1 MIMTHN
7 ILVTGGTGKT
17 GRRVAE
23 RLSRRNH
30 RVRIGS
36 RNSAPAFDWED
47 TSTFAG
53 ALKGMDRAYIVY
65 YPDLAV
71 PGAKEAITAFAGAA
85 LKEGLEKVVL
95 LSGKGER
102 EAEAC
107 EEIVAGSGLNHTIV
121 RASWFNQNFSES
133 FLLDP
138 VLAGHVALPM
148 AEAEIPFVDADDIAD
163 VVARVLT
170 DDTYNGQ
177 TITVTGPRKMTFGEV
192 VHTIAAA
199 TGRQISFEP
208 VSIETYGEA
217 MKAAGLPDSYVWLFT
232 YLFREVL
239 GNAQNQEVSHDVER
253 VLGRQAKDFKEYA
266 KETATTGVWNQTIPQ
281 TI

>member
-1 MIMTHN
+1 MTHN

-17 GRRVAE
+17 GRRVVA
-23 RLSRRNH
+23 RLSQDKN
-30 RVRIGS
+30 RVRVGS
-36 RNSAPAFDWED
+36 RTSAPAFDWED
-47 TSTFAG
+47 TTTYAG
-53 ALKGMDRAYIVY
+53 ALSGIDRAYIVY

-71 PGAKEAITAFAGAA
+71 PGAKEAITAFTMAA

-107 EEIVAGSGLNHTIV
+107 EEIVAGSGLNYTIV

-138 VLAGHVALPM
+138 ILAGHVALPM

-192 VHTIAAA
+192 VYTIAAA
-199 TGRQISFEP
+199 TGRQISFEA

-239 GNAQNQEVSHDVER
+239 GNAQNQEVSHDLER
-253 VLGRQAKDFKEYA
+253 VLGRQAKDFAEYA
-266 KETATTGVWNQTIPQ
+266 KETAKTGVWNQAITTTI
-281 TI
+281 